1 MAVDLTWS
9 ATSLCIKVG
18 DRGPGARSQPSPDAH
33 GLVGMRERVRIH
45 GGELTSGNLPEGGFA
60 IQALLPIGA

>member
-1 MAVDLTWS
+1 
-9 ATSLCIKVG
+9 
-18 DRGPGARSQPSPDAH
+18 
-33 GLVGMRERVRIH
+33 MRERVRIH